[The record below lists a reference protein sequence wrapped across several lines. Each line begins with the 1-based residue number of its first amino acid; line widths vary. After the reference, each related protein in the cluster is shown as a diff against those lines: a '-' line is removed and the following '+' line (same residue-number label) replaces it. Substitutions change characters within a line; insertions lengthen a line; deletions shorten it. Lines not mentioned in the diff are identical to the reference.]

1 MVGNTYLSN
10 SHIDIDNEYSLLTK
24 EKIDEI
30 SDRISNDVSRLIL
43 KQLEELIQYNEKKD
57 EKSTI

>member
-43 KQLEELIQYNEKKD
+43 KHLEELIQYNEKKD